1 MGWLRV
7 LGVNVCGHKVAG
19 EALHEASSLAGDQAA
34 EGGSV
39 VRRCGTAAEA
49 AHRCGTIRRAD
60 SAINRRSLPERA
72 PARHYLNQTVS
83 FQLAKRFRDR
93 VPRHP
98 VLSGQGTHRRKGLS
112 RSPLTSLNPAAQVG
126 LNTP

>member
-1 MGWLRV
+1 MQ
-7 LGVNVCGHKVAG
+7 GVGA
-19 EALHEASSLAGDQAA
+19 ALAGLVA
-34 EGGSV
+34 EQTGH
-39 VRRCGTAAEA
+39 A
-49 AHRCGTIRRAD
+49 
-60 SAINRRSLPERA
+60 SLPERA

-98 VLSGQGTHRRKGLS
+98 VLSGQGTHRRKGLP